1 MPRMHRW
8 LPRSVYEAKPWL
20 LIIVGAVLVASMTAW
35 SLSAGYW
42 SVTRSLLTL
51 LGAGL
56 AIGGGAVLQLR
67 QDYRAKSKWRR
78 DGMP

>member
-1 MPRMHRW
+1 MHRW
-8 LPRSVYEAKPWL
+8 LPSSIYESKPWL
-20 LIIVGAVLVASMTAW
+20 LIVVGALLVASMTVW
-35 SLSAGYW
+35 SLSMGYW

-78 DGMP
+78 DRMP